1 MAQKKEVKVKDLKPT
16 KDAKGGAAR
25 QMDAS
30 RSRSADRGGSRS
42 ADRGGSRS
50 ADGAARRSTL

>member
-25 QMDAS
+25 SADAS
-30 RSRSADRGGSRS
+30 MNRSMNRGASNRDAANRSMNRGATNR
-42 ADRGGSRS
+42 
-50 ADGAARRSTL
+50 

>member
-25 QMDAS
+25 NSNTSMN
-30 RSRSADRGGSRS
+30 RSAN
-42 ADRGGSRS
+42 
-50 ADGAARRSTL
+50 RSTNRSTNSSNRSTNRSVSQ